1 MANKYAL
8 FIVGK
13 RSSGKSTLIRSLT
26 GSWKNRVWNVKKL
39 NGQPLKAFVSH
50 NAPQEMTMS
59 NYPPQNFPESI
70 EDKYGVRRND
80 YDILISALE
89 LVVRDQASYGYQRY
103 IQTTQNKGFD
113 VRIAALKTAWNN
125 AFAGS
130 NEITTIQNFAQQN
143 NIPLI
148 LVNASNDPNAESF
161 KIRQTLYP

>member
-1 MANKYAL
+1 MTNKYAL
-8 FIVGK
+8 FIVG
-13 RSSGKSTLIRSLT
+13 RRRSGKSTLIRSLT
-26 GSWKNRVWNVKKL
+26 GSGKSRVWNVKKI
-39 NGQPLKAFVSH
+39 NGQPLKTFVSL
-50 NAPQEMTMS
+50 NAPQEMGMS

-70 EDKYGVRRND
+70 EDKFSVRRND

-89 LVVRDQASYGYQRY
+89 LVVRNQASYGYQRY

-113 VRIAALKTAWNN
+113 VRIAVIETAWNN

-148 LVNASNDPNAESF
+148 LVNASNDPNAESSR
-161 KIRQTLYP
+161 IRQTFYP